1 MPRLNPRSRREGERR
16 VPRGESM
23 SYWIKRIADAVAAV
37 NKEPWL
43 ESIFEA
49 EGCREGWMQGELY
62 LRHATADGL
71 KVNSLRIGHR
81 AKADL
86 SAHLGVD
93 SNTGGIVRQGVNPMI
108 GEIKM
113 LRSTFLPKNITGRAR
128 TLKDFGALPLR
139 RGRRCVD
146 LAFANRHGGA
156 WGLVP
161 DFMRLRAAHV
171 PRGTERLLVLVAHT
185 GAEEPSAV
193 GSALKEITFD
203 ASSEVTR
210 RLGDWGFVRV
220 WSL

>member
-1 MPRLNPRSRREGERR
+1 
-16 VPRGESM
+16 M
-23 SYWIKRIADAVAAV
+23 SYWINRIADSIAAA
-37 NKEPWL
+37 NKGAWL
-43 ESIFEA
+43 RQIFEA
-49 EGCREGWMQGELY
+49 EGCREGWLQGELY
-62 LRHATADGL
+62 LRHAADDGL
-71 KVNSLRIGHR
+71 KVNSLRIGPR

-86 SAHLGVD
+86 SAHLSED
-93 SNTGGIVRQGVNPMI
+93 PNTGEIARLGGNPMI

-113 LRSTFLPKNITGRAR
+113 LASTFQTKTITGRAG

-146 LAFANRHGGA
+146 LAFANRYGST

-161 DFMRLRAAHV
+161 DFMRLRAAQV

-185 GAEEPSAV
+185 GSEEPSAV